1 MTASRDPLDPILA
14 TLARR
19 FPRSQVLLVQ
29 PEPATVLAGWINE
42 PGAGPRRFT
51 DGQAPGGIQD
61 LARALAAGPPAHRT
75 TVAGGNGPA
84 SQQTL
89 LTAPVEGHETG
100 ANLVLMIDPATPADE
115 ASTAF
120 DICLEICE
128 RISRADRSTLVRSQ
142 LDDLVT
148 DVATVLTG
156 VAANNLQMA
165 LESTLKTVG
174 GFLGIDT
181 CFLRRNDFVERASI
195 LVAEWPQR
203 QHVPDPDPLG
213 VVPFES
219 GDPIFSAIELLD
231 APLLIT
237 PSSEQDRYQE
247 RVHVATGGPAVSL
260 AMVPLRPGD
269 VTEGVLG
276 FIHFGEREWPD
287 AEVRALRVIA
297 GLLSQVLARVE
308 AEDRLHTLAYRDVL
322 TGLPNRRVFLEEIES
337 RLESDAYRP
346 FALFFLDL
354 DRLKTTNDI
363 FGHAAGDMLITAS
376 GERLAAGCRE
386 GDLVA
391 RLGGDEFV
399 LILDGIGTAEGARL
413 AAMSILRDLRVP
425 LMIGSHPI
433 YRSASIGAVTS
444 TAGASVDELLRSADM
459 ALLEAKSHGGD
470 EVVVFNEV
478 LDRRTRRRQDLELR
492 LSGAI
497 DDGEFGLF
505 YQPEFDLRTR
515 RITGVEALVRWNH
528 PERGLLSASEFIY
541 VVEET
546 NRSRRLGRWV
556 IEQACAQLAEWTA
569 LDHEPI
575 RVRVNIS
582 PGEFLAADFMDDLR
596 TAIDKSQVRPS
607 DLCIEITESSVIR
620 DVPAVVST
628 LGELRDFGVELAID
642 DFGTGHSSLVQLKDL
657 PVDILKID
665 RSFVIGIENDPGA
678 QAIVTAI
685 VGLARSFGLHT
696 VAEGVETEAG
706 ARILVE
712 LGCIRAQGY
721 LMSPA
726 VPSGRMTQLL
736 RDDRAVVLANQPLP
750 DPSLASRL

>member
-1 MTASRDPLDPILA
+1 MTVSREPLETVLA
-14 TLARR
+14 TLVRR
-19 FPRSQVLLVQ
+19 FPGSQAFLVQ
-29 PEPATVLAGWINE
+29 PDPPTVLAGWINE
-42 PGAGPRRFT
+42 PGAAPRRFT
-51 DGQAPGGIQD
+51 DDQGTGVIKD

-75 TVAGGNGPA
+75 TVAGGNGTTGEH
-84 SQQTL
+84 TL
-89 LTAPVEGHETG
+89 LTAPVEGRETR
-100 ANLVLMIDPATPADE
+100 ALLVVMIDPGTPAAD
-115 ASTAF
+115 AATAF
-120 DICLEICE
+120 DVCLEICE
-128 RISRADRSTLVRSQ
+128 RISHDGNIALVRSR

-156 VAANNLQMA
+156 VAAHNLQA
-165 LESTLKTVG
+165 VLESTLATVG

-195 LVAEWPQR
+195 LIAEWPRR
-203 QHVPDPDPLG
+203 QHVPNPDPLG
-213 VVPFES
+213 IVAFDS
-219 GDPIFSAIELLD
+219 GDPVFAAIELLD

-247 RVHVATGGPAVSL
+247 RVQGATGGPAVSL
-260 AMVPLRPGD
+260 AMVPLRPGE
-269 VTEGVLG
+269 VTEGVIG

-322 TGLPNRRVFLEEIES
+322 TGLPNRRVFLEEIGS

-363 FGHAAGDMLITAS
+363 FGHAAGDTLITAS

-399 LILDGIGTAEGARL
+399 LILDGVGTAEGARL

-470 EVVVFNEV
+470 EVIVFNEV

-497 DDGEFGLF
+497 DDGEFELY

-541 VVEET
+541 MVEET

-556 IEQACAQLAEWTA
+556 IEQACAQLAEWTDLVA
-569 LDHEPI
+569 QEPI
-575 RVRVNIS
+575 TMRVNIS

-596 TAIDKSQVRPS
+596 TEIDKRQVRPS

-628 LGELRDFGVELAID
+628 LQELRDFGVELALD
-642 DFGTGHSSLVQLKDL
+642 DFGTGHSSLAQLKNL

-665 RSFVIGIENDPGA
+665 RSFVIGIETDPGA
-678 QAIVTAI
+678 RAIVTAI
-685 VGLARSFGLHT
+685 VGLARSFGLNT

-721 LMSPA
+721 LVSPA
-726 VPSGRMTQLL
+726 VPSERMTQLL
-736 RDDRAVVLANQPLP
+736 RDDRAVILAHEV
-750 DPSLASRL
+750 

>member
-1 MTASRDPLDPILA
+1 MTISREPLDPVLA
-14 TLARR
+14 TLVQR
-19 FPRSQVLLVQ
+19 FPGSQALLVQ
-29 PEPATVLAGWINE
+29 PEPATILAGWINE
-42 PGAGPRRFT
+42 PGGTLRRFN
-51 DGQAPGGIQD
+51 DGQAPGGIAD
-61 LARALAAGPPAHRT
+61 LARALVAGPPTPPPTCRT
-75 TVAGGNGPA
+75 GSTGE
-84 SQQTL
+84 QTTR
-89 LTAPVEGHETG
+89 TAPVRGHETH
-100 ANLVLMIDPATPADE
+100 AVLVLMTDPATPAAD
-115 ASTAF
+115 AATAF
-120 DICLEICE
+120 DICLAICE
-128 RISRADRSTLVRSQ
+128 RISSDGHTALVRSR

-156 VAANNLQMA
+156 AAAHNLQVV

-174 GFLGIDT
+174 QFLGIDT
-181 CFLRRNDFVERASI
+181 CFLRRNDFDERASI
-195 LVAEWPQR
+195 LVAEWPRR
-203 QHVPDPDPLG
+203 QNVPDPDPLG

-219 GDPIFSAIELLD
+219 DDPVFSAIELLD

-237 PSSEQDRYQE
+237 PSSAQNRYQE
-247 RVHVATGGPAVSL
+247 RVQMATGGPAVSL
-260 AMVPLRPGD
+260 AMVPLRPDD

-276 FIHFGEREWPD
+276 FIHFGEREWSD

-322 TGLPNRRVFLEEIES
+322 TGLPNRRVFLEEIGS
-337 RLESDAYRP
+337 RLESETFRP

-354 DRLKTTNDI
+354 DRLKTTNDL
-363 FGHAAGDMLITAS
+363 FGHPAGDALITAS

-399 LILDGIGTAEGARL
+399 LILDGIETAEGARL

-444 TAGASVDELLRSADM
+444 AAGASVDELLRSADM

-470 EVVVFNEV
+470 EVIVFNEA

-497 DDGEFGLF
+497 DDGEFELF

-528 PERGLLSASEFIY
+528 PERGLLSAGEFIY
-541 VVEET
+541 VAEET

-556 IEQACAQLAEWTA
+556 IDQACAQLAAWTA
-569 LDHEPI
+569 LVAHEPI
-575 RVRVNIS
+575 RMLVNVS

-596 TAIDKSQVRPS
+596 TAVAKSQVRPS

-685 VGLARSFGLHT
+685 VGLARSFGLYT
-696 VAEGVETEAG
+696 VAEGVETEAA

-712 LGCIRAQGY
+712 FGCIRAQGY
-721 LMSPA
+721 LISPA
-726 VPSGRMTQLL
+726 VPAARMTQLL
-736 RDDRAVVLANQPLP
+736 RDDRAVILANHC
-750 DPSLASRL
+750 

>member
-1 MTASRDPLDPILA
+1 MTLSKDPLDPVLA
-14 TLARR
+14 TLVER
-19 FPRSQVLLVQ
+19 FPGSQALLVQ
-29 PEPATVLAGWINE
+29 PEPATILAGWSHE
-42 PGAGPRRFT
+42 VGGTVRRFA
-51 DGQAPGGIQD
+51 DGQASGGIAD
-61 LARALAAGPPAHRT
+61 LARALVAGPPTSPGDHLGAPGH
-75 TVAGGNGPA
+75 
-84 SQQTL
+84 QTFF
-89 LTAPVEGHETG
+89 TAPVDGHQTS
-100 ANLVLMIDPATPADE
+100 AVLVLMTDVTTPAAE
-115 ASTAF
+115 AAAAF
-120 DICLEICE
+120 DICLDICT
-128 RISRADRSTLVRSQ
+128 RIARDGHTTLVRSR

-148 DVATVLTG
+148 DVAKVLTG
-156 VAANNLQMA
+156 VAANNLQGA
-165 LESTLKTVG
+165 LESTLETVG
-174 GFLGIDT
+174 RFLGIDT
-181 CFLRRNDFVERASI
+181 CFLRSNDFEIRASI
-195 LVAEWPQR
+195 LVAEWPR
-203 QHVPDPDPLG
+203 RLIVPDPDPLG

-219 GDPIFSAIELLD
+219 DDPVFSAIESLSE
-231 APLLIT
+231 PLLIT
-237 PSSEQDRYQE
+237 PSSAQSRYQE
-247 RVHVATGGPAVSL
+247 RVQVATGGPAVSL
-260 AMVPLRPGD
+260 AMVPLRPSD

-276 FIHFGEREWPD
+276 FIHFGEREWSD
-287 AEVRALRVIA
+287 AEVRSLRVIA

-322 TGLPNRRVFLEEIES
+322 TGLPNRRVFLEEIGS
-337 RLESDAYRP
+337 RLEADPILP

-363 FGHAAGDMLITAS
+363 FGHAAGDILITAS

-399 LILDGIGTAEGARL
+399 LILDGIDTAEGARL

-444 TAGASVDELLRSADM
+444 SAGASVDELLRSADM

-470 EVVVFNEV
+470 EVIVFNEV

-497 DDGEFGLF
+497 DDGEFELY

-528 PERGLLSASEFIY
+528 PERGLLSATEFIS

-556 IEQACAQLAEWTA
+556 IEQACAQLAKWTA
-569 LDHEPI
+569 LVAHEPI
-575 RVRVNIS
+575 RLRVNVS

-596 TAIDKSQVRPS
+596 TAVDNFQVRPS

-628 LGELRDFGVELAID
+628 LRELRDFGVELAID

-665 RSFVIGIENDPGA
+665 KSFVIGIENDAGA

-706 ARILVE
+706 ARILID
-712 LGCIRAQGY
+712 LGCIKAQGY

-726 VPSGRMTQLL
+726 VASSRMTQLL
-736 RDDRAVVLANQPLP
+736 RDDRAVILAGQV
-750 DPSLASRL
+750 